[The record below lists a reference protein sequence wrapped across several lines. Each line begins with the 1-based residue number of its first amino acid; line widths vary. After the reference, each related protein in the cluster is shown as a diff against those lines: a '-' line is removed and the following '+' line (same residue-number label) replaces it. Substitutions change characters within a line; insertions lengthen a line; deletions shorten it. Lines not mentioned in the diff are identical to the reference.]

1 MTVSINNNKA
11 QQLILPSCA
20 IIGWAVLLWNVGKKP
35 NGLNCNVILQECLKM
50 GEKQADENKNVPHE
64 IDSTHCFRGI
74 CI

>member
-1 MTVSINNNKA
+1 MTVSINNDKA
-11 QQLILPSCA
+11 QHLILPSCA

-35 NGLNCNVILQECLKM
+35 HGLNCNVILQ
-50 GEKQADENKNVPHE
+50 EKQADENKNVPHE